1 MEEQKTK
8 KVEMKAQRPSNN
20 KEAAEQ
26 KLTYEQLNEAC
37 SQLYQQNQNLVKQL
51 RQSNLTNMF
60 KRLDYLF
67 EVLKYESVFKDP
79 DFINSCVDEIKES
92 LTIPEENKAKEED

>member
-1 MEEQKTK
+1 MEEKKLNLQGTK
-8 KVEMKAQRPSNN
+8 KETKSAN
-20 KEAAEQ
+20 

-51 RQSNLTNMF
+51 QQANMVNMF

-67 EVLKYESVFKDP
+67 KVIEYGGMFDDKFLD
-79 DFINSCVDEIKES
+79 DCVSEIKDAMTVTSEDTKES
-92 LTIPEENKAKEED
+92 EEG